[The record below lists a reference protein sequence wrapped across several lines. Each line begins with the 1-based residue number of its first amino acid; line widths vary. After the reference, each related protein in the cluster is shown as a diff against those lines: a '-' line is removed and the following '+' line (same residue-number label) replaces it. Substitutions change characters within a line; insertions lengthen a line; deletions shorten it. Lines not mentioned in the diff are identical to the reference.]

1 MRTAK
6 TAAFAGVLTAMSVV
20 LLFVGVIVSPLS
32 YVLPIATGLLMIL
45 LIESVSVKS
54 ALLTY
59 FSTSFLSFI
68 LFGGKETVLFY
79 VFFFGYYPILRLSFS
94 KIKLKFLRLILKL
107 LIFNG
112 AMAGVQLVLIYV
124 FGIPFDNMFGKM
136 GIALFFVAL
145 NLIFILYDFTFD
157 MLVTIYDK
165 KLKRKITGII
175 K

>member
-79 VFFFGYYPILRLSFS
+79 VFFFGYYPILRLSLS
-94 KIKLKFLRLILKL
+94 KIKIKFLRLILKL
-107 LIFNG
+107 IFNV

-124 FGIPFDNMFGKM
+124 LGIPFDNMFGKM

>member
-1 MRTAK
+1 M
-6 TAAFAGVLTAMSVV
+6 
-20 LLFVGVIVSPLS
+20 
-32 YVLPIATGLLMIL
+32 
-45 LIESVSVKS
+45 
-54 ALLTY
+54 
-59 FSTSFLSFI
+59 
-68 LFGGKETVLFY
+68 
-79 VFFFGYYPILRLSFS
+79 
-94 KIKLKFLRLILKL
+94 
-107 LIFNG
+107 LIFNV

-136 GIALFFVAL
+136 GIALFFGAL

>member
-6 TAAFAGVLTAMSVV
+6 TAAFAGVLTALSVL
-20 LLFVGVIVSPLS
+20 LLFVGVIISPLS

-54 ALLTY
+54 AVLTY

-68 LFGGKETVLFY
+68 LFGGKEMVLFY
-79 VFFFGYYPILRLSFS
+79 VFFFGYYPILRLSLS
-94 KIKLKFLRLILKL
+94 KIKIKFLRFILKL
-107 LIFNG
+107 LIFNV

-136 GIALFFVAL
+136 GIVLFFVAL

-157 MLVTIYDK
+157 MLVTVYDK
-165 KLKRKITGII
+165 KLKRKISGIV

>member
-1 MRTAK
+1 MKTAK
-6 TAAFAGVLTAMSVV
+6 TAAFAGVLTALSVV
-20 LLFVGVIVSPLS
+20 LLFVGVIITPLA

-54 ALLTY
+54 AVLTY

-79 VFFFGYYPILRLSFS
+79 VMFFGYYPILRLSLS
-94 KIKLKFLRLILKL
+94 KIKFKPLRFIIKL
-107 LIFNG
+107 LIFNA

-136 GIALFFVAL
+136 GIALFFAAL
-145 NLIFILYDFTFD
+145 NLIFVLYDFTFD
-157 MLVTIYDK
+157 MLVMIYNK
-165 KLKRKITGII
+165 RLKRKISRII